1 MSYTTR
7 GRYTSPYR
15 SAGSASVHKDYGSP
29 QRYGRDSRTS
39 ANLSHID
46 DGSTFSRIDQREV
59 GSLSQRLEG
68 GRRYSSIPDSD
79 ATVAT
84 NVLNGMIDK
93 ALDSPT
99 VPAYRAASTSRAGR
113 DYDSES
119 YSRGNVGAEPYYRP
133 RDSSVGSRHVRNSDS
148 YSRSVP
154 APPPIKAR
162 EPLRP
167 PPYRARDPSPGYY
180 NSRDVASYPSNHY
193 RNERDDRRPYDSD
206 RTRREIDESTY
217 SKASRS
223 YAGGAERSVYTA
235 NRGTPTY
242 EREYAENRNTRER
255 PYESHGRDYAE
266 NRNTRERDYDSD
278 GRSHLDSTGFR
289 NTSRGRENYEE
300 RDFDSKGVGVS
311 RHGERDYDDRSRVVH
326 DRNFDH
332 RTAAYEE
339 NRDRSTQR
347 RGVHE
352 HSNYQDDRGINEP
365 PPQSH
370 IRNDR
375 RADRQTPMPPR
386 SPTNT
391 SRYQEGNTQNSH
403 QYPPSGLQRV
413 QSDLSNDTGAFPI
426 TSPIPATTR
435 GIATDSV
442 VSAAAS
448 VTSAWH
454 NKDVVLLPKGQKV
467 SEVAVA
473 ATAAASLILD
483 ENSVCGFDTAARS
496 VSNLVQPGDQK
507 NHIDTVIEPSVLG
520 QIEEEHSHV
529 PVSYEA
535 VRAGMKR
542 DLMTKAS
549 VSNTGT
555 KQMGPLPM
563 DAYQFWARCT
573 LLVATAVLKTGQQNT
588 QLAHAAAETVMME
601 GIATM
606 HQEWLQTADQ
616 DLRKVA
622 DAVNEVLKDAPN
634 GNANIASSTSVAL
647 VTDGTKA
654 LAMERARRSVPA
666 PAYSSVVVEEVTESE
681 DDAYVDS
688 NGLENVTYDE
698 RSVSQFTANQQ
709 PPHNGL
715 SSVLPNRKNKQ
726 EVDNPDSPTPPTDH
740 VTQKRGVELHSI
752 RSSGSLLDANPSS
765 DDDKDDLLE
774 PNTSFVPKSYE
785 TYKKDYLANAVTD
798 LLLKPT
804 EDGAPPPVQQKPSNN
819 LQSSQKLRY
828 QELEQRREEITQRIQ
843 RIQRRA
849 AADRDMPVALEEI
862 DIKKT
867 KKTNSSDPHDT
878 SPDSVPKMPSSR
890 AASPRESKTIL
901 RVKHSKPPPASPRAK
916 TTTKAKQ
923 KVKRQHEAS
932 IFNPVFQFI
941 EKITCSMDTDAD
953 EDDSI
958 TRDEHDEDVKELIQ
972 PLPVTNEGDDR
983 VSNEEQN
990 RNEEDWKQFRATEAA
1005 NLDKIGGSDDKEE
1018 AWETLDSLD
1027 STDNALN
1034 RSVGGGNSVDGL
1046 SSQARTQKVPL
1057 VHNPRSQ
1064 DSGAFSVAFGEKGLA
1079 NIPMRRLSL
1088 TPSSPLTETLELETN
1103 NHLFFN
1109 GDISSSSPNQIPT
1122 SKGAIVNQNQEP
1134 SASDAYVNMTGKKT
1148 RQGASVVKVSK
1159 GEKKKNPFKNRFSR
1173 RK

>member
-7 GRYTSPYR
+7 GTYTSPHR
-15 SAGSASVHKDYGSP
+15 SAGSASVRKEYGSP

-46 DGSTFSRIDQREV
+46 DGSTMSRIDQREV

-84 NVLNGMIDK
+84 NVLNRMIDN
-93 ALDSPT
+93 ALESPT

-113 DYDSES
+113 DYDSDS
-119 YSRGNVGAEPYYRP
+119 YSKGNVGVKAYNRP
-133 RDSSVGSRHVRNSDS
+133 RDSSVEFRHARNSDS

-154 APPPIKAR
+154 ASPIKAR

-167 PPYRARDPSPGYY
+167 PPSTYRARDPSPGYY
-180 NSRDVASYPSNHY
+180 KNRDVASYASNHY

-206 RTRREIDESTY
+206 RRRREIDESTY

-223 YAGGAERSVYTA
+223 YAGGAERSVYTT

-242 EREYAENRNTRER
+242 EREYAENKNTRER
-255 PYESHGRDYAE
+255 EYESHGRNYIED
-266 NRNTRERDYDSD
+266 RNIREREYESH
-278 GRSHLDSTGFR
+278 GRSHLDRTGFR
-289 NTSRGRENYEE
+289 DTSRGRESYEE
-300 RDFDSKGVGVS
+300 RNFDSKGIDVG
-311 RHGERDYDDRSRVVH
+311 RHGERDYDDRSRVE
-326 DRNFDH
+326 DKNFDH
-332 RTAAYEE
+332 RI
-339 NRDRSTQR
+339 QR
-347 RGVHE
+347 RGVRE
-352 HSNYQDDRGINEP
+352 HSNYQDDRGIYEP

-370 IRNDR
+370 NRNDR

-386 SPTNT
+386 SPINT
-391 SRYQEGNTQNSH
+391 SRYHEGSAQNYD
-403 QYPPSGLQRV
+403 QYPPSGFQRV
-413 QSDLSNDTGAFPI
+413 QSDLSSDAGAFPI
-426 TSPIPATTR
+426 TAPIPATTR
-435 GIATDSV
+435 GVATDSV

-473 ATAAASLILD
+473 ATAAASLILG

-549 VSNTGT
+549 VSNAGT

-573 LLVATAVLKTGQQNT
+573 LLVATAVLKTGQHNT

-606 HQEWLQTADQ
+606 HQEWLKTADQ
-616 DLRKVA
+616 DLKKVA

-647 VTDGTKA
+647 LTDGTKA

-666 PAYSSVVVEEVTESE
+666 PAHSTVVVEEVTEGE
-681 DDAYVDS
+681 DNAYVDS

-698 RSVSQFTANQQ
+698 RSVSQFTASQQ
-709 PPHNGL
+709 TPHDGL
-715 SSVLPNRKNKQ
+715 STDLPNEEKKQ
-726 EVDNPDSPTPPTDH
+726 EDGTPGSLIPPADH
-740 VTQKRGVELHSI
+740 APQKRGVELHSI

-765 DDDKDDLLE
+765 DDEKDGLRE
-774 PNTSFVPKSYE
+774 TSSSFVPKSYE

-804 EDGAPPPVQQKPSNN
+804 KDAPPPPVQQNPSNN

-867 KKTNSSDPHDT
+867 KKSTSSDPHDT
-878 SPDSVPKMPSSR
+878 SDAS
-890 AASPRESKTIL
+890 ASPRKSKTNL
-901 RVKHSKPPPASPRAK
+901 SSKHSKPPPASPRAK
-916 TTTKAKQ
+916 TTIKAKQ
-923 KVKRQHEAS
+923 NVKTQEEAS
-932 IFNPVFQFI
+932 IFNPVIQFI
-941 EKITCSMDTDAD
+941 EKITCSMDTGAE
-953 EDDSI
+953 EDDSF
-958 TRDEHDEDVKELIQ
+958 TRDKYDEDEKDLVQ
-972 PLPVTNEGDDR
+972 PHLVTNDGDHR
-983 VSNEEQN
+983 VSNEEQI
-990 RNEEDWKQFRATEAA
+990 RNEEEWNKFRETQGA

-1027 STDNALN
+1027 STENALN
-1034 RSVGGGNSVDGL
+1034 RSLAGGISIDNL
-1046 SSQARTQKVPL
+1046 SSQTRTQKVPL
-1057 VHNPRSQ
+1057 KHNPRSQ
-1064 DSGAFSVAFGEKGLA
+1064 DSGAFSAAFSEKNLA

-1109 GDISSSSPNQIPT
+1109 GDIPSSSPNQIPT

-1134 SASDAYVNMTGKKT
+1134 SASDAYVNMTGKNT
-1148 RQGASVVKVSK
+1148 RQGTSVVKVSK
-1159 GEKKKNPFKNRFSR
+1159 GEKKKNPFRNRFSR
-1173 RK
+1173 W